1 MLFKAD
7 LHIHSCLSPCASL
20 EMSPSAI
27 VEKAKLEGLNLIA
40 ITDHNSAL
48 NAPAFLEACARTGGL
63 NALFGMEVTTAE
75 EIHCLCL
82 FDNTD
87 SALEL
92 SEFIYSILPEVKNKA
107 DKYGDQVYVDV
118 DENILGEVEKF
129 LGVAADISF
138 ERLGNIVHEKGGI
151 FIPAHIDREIF
162 GLIHQIG
169 YLPDYPFD
177 SLEVSRHYLKRGYDP
192 NVITGKYGYLSASDS
207 HYLDGVGSVVNLI
220 EAEEFSIEALRS
232 AIGKKGIITEFK

>member
-7 LHIHSCLSPCASL
+7 FHIHSCLSPCASL

-27 VEKAKLEGLNLIA
+27 VKKAKSEGLDIIA
-40 ITDHNSAL
+40 ISDHNSAL
-48 NAPAFLEACARTGGL
+48 NAPALLEACVRVGGIHP
-63 NALFGMEVTTAE
+63 LFGMEVTTAE

-82 FDNTD
+82 FDNTE

-92 SEFIYSILPEVKNKA
+92 SEYIYSLLPEVKNKA
-107 DKYGDQVYVDV
+107 DKYGDQVYVDA

-138 ERLGNIVHEKGGI
+138 ERLGKNVHEKGGL
-151 FIPAHIDREIF
+151 FIPAHIDRELF
-162 GLIHQIG
+162 GLLHQIG

-177 SLEVSRHYLKRGYDP
+177 AVEISRHYLKRGYDP
-192 NVITGKYGYLSASDS
+192 NAISGKYGYLSASDS
-207 HYLDGVGSVVNLI
+207 HYLDGIGSVINLI
-220 EAEEFSIEALRS
+220 EAEDFSIEALRL